1 MNHPTQSIFNFTD
14 TSWEINDETMIISLA
29 GANIDTSGTKWR
41 LSSSEVLNWDL
52 MPLKQGPILIST
64 EAYFRNFI
72 RRGSP
77 RYIFGQF
84 HLLKACFIAINN
96 AITNINDIK
105 KYDIK
110 LFKTLHM
117 HLGETISESI
127 IPSYLDAYRRWYLW
141 CTDAQC
147 EGFDEEIAAE
157 LESCT
162 IGGNLKGAAVLR
174 DDPNEGP
181 LRQIEIEA
189 LIAQLHRAGET
200 TTLGVDL
207 LAAAWLFLAFGTN
220 PKNLSLL
227 NEEDLLRTEQADGSF
242 IYELRLPRIKKGHV
256 NERSGF
262 KTRSLQPEIGRLLEQ
277 LIEQNTRAR
286 RLAMLEHNPTRFARP
301 LFRREAPKAALLGT
315 DFESEAYRKGTLWFN
330 YALYHI
336 VTTLELKAEAGG
348 PLHLIPRRLRYTFAT
363 RLVQEGASPI
373 ELAEAL
379 DHTDLQHVM
388 VYFNTRSDVVVR
400 LDKALALRLA
410 PVAQAFMGMLI
421 PSESEATRGNDPAS
435 RIKFLDRHGLQL
447 KNIGNCGSF
456 GFCGLSAPIACYTCF
471 KFQAWL
477 DAPHEAVLDWLIA
490 DREVHLSR
498 GADPKMTQ
506 MHDTTIRAVAQ
517 VVLQCQM
524 SRNMEDDR

>member
-1 MNHPTQSIFNFTD
+1 MNHSMQSTFNFTD
-14 TSWEINDETMIISLA
+14 TSSEADDQTAVIALS
-29 GANIDTSGTKWR
+29 GASIDTSGTQWR
-41 LSSSEVLNWDL
+41 LSATEVLNWDL
-52 MPLKQGPILIST
+52 MPLQQGPILIST

-72 RRGSP
+72 RRSNP
-77 RYIFGQF
+77 RYVFGQF
-84 HLLKACFIAINN
+84 NWLKACFISASNT
-96 AITNINDIK
+96 ATNLNDPT
-105 KYDIK
+105 KYDIT
-110 LFKTLHM
+110 LFEALHKNLRETVS
-117 HLGETISESI
+117 LGTVSN
-127 IPSYLDAYRRWYLW
+127 YLDAYRRWYLW

-147 EGFDEEIAAE
+147 EGFDEEVAAE
-157 LESCT
+157 LENRT

-174 DDPNEGP
+174 DDPDEGP
-181 LRQIEIEA
+181 LRQVEIEA
-189 LIAQLHRAGET
+189 LIAHLHRAGET
-200 TTLGVDL
+200 ATLGIEL

-220 PKNLSLL
+220 PKNLILL
-227 NEEDLLRTEQADGSF
+227 NEEDLLTTKQADGSF

-262 KTRSLQPEIGRLLEQ
+262 KTRSLVPEIGQLLEQ
-277 LIEQNTRAR
+277 LIEQNARAR
-286 RLAMLEHNPTRFARP
+286 RLALLEHNPIRFARP
-301 LFRREAPKAALLGT
+301 LFRREAPKEALLGT
-315 DFESEAYRKGTLWFN
+315 DFESDAYRRDNQWFN
-330 YALYHI
+330 NALYLI
-336 VTTLELKAEAGG
+336 VTTLDLKSAAGG
-348 PLHLIPRRLRYTFAT
+348 PLHLTPRRLRYTFAT
-363 RLVQEGASPI
+363 RLVQEGASPM

-379 DHTDLQHVM
+379 DHTDLQQVM

-421 PSESEATRGNDPAS
+421 SSASEASRGNDPAS
-435 RIKFLDRHGLQL
+435 RIKFLDRDGLQL
-447 KNIGNCGSF
+447 KSIGNCGSF

-490 DREVHLSR
+490 DRDAHLSR

-524 SRNMEDDR
+524 PRKMEDDR